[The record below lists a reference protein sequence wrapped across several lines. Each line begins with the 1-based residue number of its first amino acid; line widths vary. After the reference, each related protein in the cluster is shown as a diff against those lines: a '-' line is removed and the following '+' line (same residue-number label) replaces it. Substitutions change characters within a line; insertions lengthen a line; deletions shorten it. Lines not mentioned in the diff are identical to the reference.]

1 MIILNKK
8 CETCV
13 HSCVCEKKGL
23 RKMFESEL
31 SFFIESFDE
40 EVMSE
45 FDLSNQCKD
54 YMGLSL
60 SNKTQL
66 RGIDFAGS
74 TSRNVI

>member
-1 MIILNKK
+1 MFKKSKK

-23 RKMFESEL
+23 RKMFENEL

-54 YMGLSL
+54 YLELPPSL
-60 SNKTQL
+60 QRSYAVQSAMT
-66 RGIDFAGS
+66 
-74 TSRNVI
+74 TRNI

>member
-1 MIILNKK
+1 MLKKSKK

-54 YMGLSL
+54 YLELSSTL
-60 SNKTQL
+60 KNSYGMATVAYSN
-66 RGIDFAGS
+66 
-74 TSRNVI
+74 SRNV